1 MNRCRSS
8 LQKLLLFVTV
18 FSAYFSLANLFD
30 AWVSTTYDGY
40 YVNSILAHHIKNGD
54 SINTIA
60 SHFSSY
66 RLLDDNDS
74 HDMKNVTDIWTSNR
88 RRIEKEDRLYHFGTW
103 GGAEKYLQFRDD
115 RLINLSNKAYR
126 DEIGIA
132 KKNPYPFPTW
142 VVRFG
147 FLALYCLLVSAGK
160 IAILVVQNFK
170 RDVDHIGHARENRIF
185 KHNDVARR
193 NAGRRLVVPTDDRR
207 DHTTTHCLRIIRPRR
222 ASPC

>member
-1 MNRCRSS
+1 MNRARSS
-8 LQKLLLFVTV
+8 LRNMLLATV
-18 FSAYFSLANLFD
+18 FLAYFPLANLFD
-30 AWVSTTYDGY
+30 AWVPTTYDGY

-54 SINTIA
+54 SINTIV

-66 RLLDDNDS
+66 RLLDENDN

-88 RRIEKEDRLYHFGTW
+88 WRIEKDDRLYYFGTW
-103 GGAEKYLQFRDD
+103 GGAETYLQFRDD

-132 KKNPYPFPTW
+132 KKNSYPFPTW

-147 FLALYCLLVSAGK
+147 FQALYCLLVSAGK

-170 RDVDHIGHARENRIF
+170 RNVDSLGQVRENEIF
-185 KHNDVARR
+185 NHNHLARR
-193 NAGRRLVVPTDDRR
+193 NA
-207 DHTTTHCLRIIRPRR
+207 
-222 ASPC
+222 